1 MSVDM
6 NTKKILFKKKHESY
20 EIPFEKIA
28 GDELYPCALYYY
40 VNDEVEYLPN
50 YKAPLWSFLFD
61 KSYFI

>member
-50 YKAPLWSFLFD
+50 YKAPL
-61 KSYFI
+61 